1 MKKIIC
7 VGNRY
12 LNPDGA
18 SLWIYDKVK
27 KEQKQFEGKTWIE
40 GGIGGMNLLPHF
52 QTNSDIL
59 LLDYIPDIKNATLF
73 HLDDLLARMD
83 IKEYN
88 HASALYYLLGSLDT
102 VLDEKPNIEVLSCNP
117 ENEYYQDEVIKFVKE
132 WKA

>member
-7 VGNRY
+7 IGNRY
-12 LNPDGA
+12 LSPDGA
-18 SLWIYDKVK
+18 SLWIYDKVMQEEK
-27 KEQKQFEGKTWIE
+27 SFDGKVWIE

-52 QTNSDIL
+52 QTQSDIL
-59 LLDYIPDIKNATLF
+59 LIDYIPEVKNATLF
-73 HLDDLLARMD
+73 QLDDLLSQID

-117 ENEYYQDEVIKFVKE
+117 ENECYQNEIINFVKG